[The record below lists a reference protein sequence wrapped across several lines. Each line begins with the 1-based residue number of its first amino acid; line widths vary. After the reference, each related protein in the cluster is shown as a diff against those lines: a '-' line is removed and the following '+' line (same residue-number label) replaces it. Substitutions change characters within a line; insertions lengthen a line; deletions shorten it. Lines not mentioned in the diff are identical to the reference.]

1 MEQDFFPA
9 GDPAAPPPEAIAR
22 GSGPIR
28 LTKVNSLI
36 ETVAY
41 GPIKSRRLGNSMGVN
56 LLPPGLK
63 ICSFNCPYCECGWTN
78 IGKSRREQSELPWPA
93 PEHIEEQMRKALQRC
108 VDQDFPIHHVTMAG
122 NGEPSMH
129 PRFGEA
135 VEAIKRA
142 RDATFPDAK
151 VVILTNAAHLDDPEK
166 VRVLNSLD
174 ERMVK
179 IDGGSDE
186 IIKKINLPLFDFSIE
201 RVVDQV
207 REKLIDNIV
216 QSMFVRGRFAN
227 DTDEEVAKWIELV
240 RRATPKRVQL
250 YSLDRKAPD
259 KTLERTPPERLQEI
273 AQRLRDE
280 TGIEAHAFS

>member
-1 MEQDFFPA
+1 MNEDFFPA
-9 GDPAAPPPEAIAR
+9 NDPAAPPPEAILR
-22 GSGPIR
+22 GGGPVT
-28 LTKVNSLI
+28 LTKVSGLI
-36 ETVAY
+36 ETIAY

-78 IGKSRREQSELPWPA
+78 IGKSRREQSELPWPE
-93 PEHIEEQMRKALQRC
+93 PEQIEGEMRSALERC
-108 VDQDFPIHHVTMAG
+108 VRENFPIHHITMAG

-142 RDATFPDAK
+142 RDATFPNAK

-179 IDGGSDE
+179 IDGGSNE
-186 IIKKINLPLFDFSIE
+186 TIKKINLPLFDFDI
-201 RVVDQV
+201 RQVVANV
-207 REKLIDNIV
+207 RAKLQDNIV
-216 QSMFVRGRFAN
+216 QSMFAGGRFTNAM
-227 DTDEEVAKWIELV
+227 DEEVGQWIELV
-240 RRATPKRVQL
+240 RLAAPKYVQI

-259 KTLERTPPERLQEI
+259 KTLEKVPRARLDEI
-273 AQRLRDE
+273 AQRLRRE
-280 TGIEAHAFS
+280 TGIETLVFA